1 MRGASKSRLSPLPLE
16 LRKDGMML
24 KKLMHMA
31 AAIALLGVV
40 TLQST
45 TPADARGG
53 RAAGVVAGTII
64 GLGILGA
71 AAASREGDY
80 YRDAC
85 YEGPRRCEVVGERC
99 FYNRYGEY
107 RCKDDVRC
115 WRPRHCD

>member
-1 MRGASKSRLSPLPLE
+1 
-16 LRKDGMML
+16 ML
-24 KKLMHMA
+24 KKLMHMTA
-31 AAIALLGVV
+31 AFALLGAVAV
-40 TLQST
+40 QST

-53 RAAGVVAGTII
+53 RTAGVVAGTII

-71 AAASREGDY
+71 AAAARDRDEY